1 MLREYIEKYCVNLN
15 IAKMICAFGVL
26 FCHAFAISA
35 NQMDYL
41 EKWSNGQTNIGG
53 ISVAFFFFISGLY
66 ASRSLYSRMNVRD
79 FLQRRFWR
87 MFPQLWV
94 VVFLCVFM
102 LGVGLTSLP
111 LKRYFSTPKTYL
123 YFLNAFA
130 MPYHDLPGVF
140 VNQYYTT
147 VNGSLWTIPIEL
159 LSYIGISSCFSL
171 GWALERGRTEE
182 SNCDISC
189 YWNKYFYELDDS
201 TYVYRAGRYIA
212 SGY

>member
-94 VVFLCVFM
+94 VVFLCVFV
-102 LGVGLTSLP
+102 LGVGLTSIP

-159 LSYIGISSCFSL
+159 LSYIGISLVFLL
-171 GWALERGRTEE
+171 GGLWKEE
-182 SNCDISC
+182 
-189 YWNKYFYELDDS
+189 
-201 TYVYRAGRYIA
+201 G
-212 SGY
+212 